1 MSESPE
7 KKPEGAA
14 SPQPEVSPVEAQ
26 IQALE
31 EQLKEE
37 KNKYLYLYAEFDN
50 YKKRMV
56 KERSDLMKFG
66 WENVAR
72 DLLAVVDN
80 LDRAVEHIP
89 PSTDAKLREG
99 IEMVLGQFRGT
110 LEKQGVQ
117 AVTPQNTPFNPDLH
131 EAMGQEPSAEPQG
144 TVTQVLTKG
153 YTLHGRLLRPARV
166 VVSTGQAPKN

>member
-7 KKPEGAA
+7 KKPESAETPP
-14 SPQPEVSPVEAQ
+14 SELSPVEAQ

-31 EQLKEE
+31 EALKEE

-72 DLLAVVDN
+72 DLLSVVDN

-89 PSTDAKLREG
+89 ASTDPQFKEG
-99 IEMVLGQFRGT
+99 IHMVLGQFRGT

-117 AVTPQNTPFNPDLH
+117 TIVTQNAPFNPDLH
-131 EAMGQEPSAEPQG
+131 EAMGQEPSSAPQG
-144 TVTQVLTKG
+144 TITQVLTKG

-166 VVSTGQAPKN
+166 VLSTGQAPQS

>member
-7 KKPEGAA
+7 KKPEGAETPP
-14 SPQPEVSPVEAQ
+14 SEMSPVEAQ

-31 EQLKEE
+31 EALKEE

-72 DLLAVVDN
+72 DLLSVVDN

-89 PSTDAKLREG
+89 ASTDPQFKEG
-99 IEMVLGQFRGT
+99 IQMVLGQFRGT

-117 AVTPQNTPFNPDLH
+117 TIVTQNAAFNPDLH
-131 EAMGQEPSAEPQG
+131 EAMGQEPSSAPQG
-144 TVTQVLTKG
+144 TITQVLTKG

-166 VVSTGQAPKN
+166 VLSTGQAPQN